1 MQCTFLHN
9 SFAASKSVHSSIYVY
24 DIFFRDAFWS
34 LLLLPGS
41 EESSSYVADHD
52 EEVAHEEELYLLRAV
67 VAQQILGEIGGAT
80 KFSVARQRADR
91 FSHILTKT
99 LKSA

>member
-1 MQCTFLHN
+1 MHVQ
-9 SFAASKSVHSSIYVY
+9 Y
-24 DIFFRDAFWS
+24 FFRDAFWS

-91 FSHILTKT
+91 LSLFPTKT
-99 LKSA
+99 QKSA

>member
-1 MQCTFLHN
+1 M
-9 SFAASKSVHSSIYVY
+9 
-24 DIFFRDAFWS
+24 
-34 LLLLPGS
+34 LPGS

-91 FSHILTKT
+91 LVIL
-99 LKSA
+99 